1 MALINCPECG
11 KQISDQAKNCPDCGY
26 PIYSEVIII
35 DERNDKKSTAP
46 PTVVVERKEGCFL
59 QTLNIGCI
67 VILVIIVLLFLF
79 VFGGL
84 SLLFG

>member
-11 KQISDQAKNCPDCGY
+11 RQISDQAKNCPDCGY
-26 PIYSEVIII
+26 PIKSEVIII
-35 DERNDKKSTAP
+35 DERKDREAPAP
-46 PTVVVERKEGCFL
+46 PTVVVESKEGCFL

-67 VILVIIVLLFLF
+67 VFLVIIVLLFLF
-79 VFGGL
+79 VFGGI